1 MVQRCDVPFT
11 SDIIGIWNIMHRIKA
26 WCAISLDNENIFLKA
41 ISRCCQIA
49 KISEGKVQITI
60 QILKLGALADQ
71 NHLFLGFLSQSDVLE
86 RDFYPKTSL
95 FGKGRTEF
103 IWIANLEIILKS
115 GFFKDISR
123 VYFPPA
129 GKLDGDST
137 EM

>member
-1 MVQRCDVPFT
+1 MT
-11 SDIIGIWNIMHRIKA
+11 I
-26 WCAISLDNENIFLKA
+26 
-41 ISRCCQIA
+41 
-49 KISEGKVQITI
+49 GKVQITT

-71 NHLFLGFLSQSDVLE
+71 GHIFLGFLSQSDVFE

-137 EM
+137 EVQLHISSAEFQVSNYQIFCWNFVLDLTVSKQKSQHQGCMF